1 MIFKCLATGNTVEFT
16 QQHDIDA
23 MLKHHQYAPVEESP
37 VAKNVVVKETPDVV
51 VKEVVEKKT
60 ETKES
65 K

>member
-16 QQHDIDA
+16 QEHDIEA
-23 MLKHHQYAPVEESP
+23 MLKHHQYVAVEESSAP
-37 VAKNVVVKETPDVV
+37 KAPI
-51 VKEVVEKKT
+51 VEKKT